1 MSIKSDIQWRIGLVY
16 FTMLLA
22 ALLIIGKILYLQVF
36 RASVYQARAREQS
49 LRDIIIEPNRGD
61 ILAAN
66 DRVLAISVPY
76 YEIRMDF
83 RARGLTEKRFLSGVD
98 SLSICLASL
107 FRDKSSR
114 EYRKELMNAWRKG
127 DRYYL
132 IKRDVPY
139 AKLKELKKFPIFRHG
154 RNRGGFIYVQD
165 NMRIKP
171 HQNLASR
178 TIGYLTKDPLGNV
191 VGIEGAYDE
200 YLHGVT
206 GLRLMQRLSGNVWM
220 PVNDANEIEPR
231 DGADVVTTIDITIQ
245 DVAESALERQLKKHN
260 AHHGCAVLME
270 VKTGDIKAIVNLERD
285 SDGEYREL
293 YNYAIGEST
302 EPGST
307 FKIPALMVAL
317 EEGVIDLDD
326 TVDTGKG
333 KFKIYD
339 KIIRD
344 TEEEGYGRIPVKEV
358 LEVSSNVGVAK
369 IIYEHFRG
377 KEEKFIDGLYKMG
390 LNKSLQ
396 LEIKGEGKPE
406 IKYPGDKYWSGISL
420 PMISHGYE
428 VRLTPLQILTFYNA
442 IANGGKMMK
451 PRFVRELQYRGSTIK
466 RFDTEVLISSIC
478 SQSTIRK
485 THEMLKGV
493 VQRGTAKNLKNSV
506 YGIAGKTGTAQ
517 IAQSKHGYR
526 MTSGVSYQA
535 SFVGY
540 FPADDPRYSCIVVVS
555 SPSNSVYYG
564 NVVAGPVFKEVADK
578 VFATSLN
585 MHEVYAAAD
594 SMLEVPYTKAGNTD
608 ELIRVLKHFNLDYQ
622 LPSDHPA
629 WVSTSSM
636 GTFVDLK
643 QISIQSRLVPNVVS
657 MGLKDALYLLE
668 KVGMRVEVVGRGT
681 VRQQSVPPGTVARP
695 GQRIILEMSFI

>member
-107 FRDKSSR
+107 FRNKSSR

-178 TIGYLTKDPLGNV
+178 TIGYLTKDSLGNV

>member
-16 FTMLLA
+16 FAMLLA

-83 RARGLTEKRFLSGVD
+83 RARGLTEKRFLAGVD

-107 FRDKSSR
+107 FRNKSSR

-178 TIGYLTKDPLGNV
+178 TIGYLTKDSLGNV

-200 YLHGVT
+200 YLRGVT

-540 FPADDPRYSCIVVVS
+540 FPADDPRYSCMVVVS

-594 SMLEVPYTKAGNTD
+594 SLLEVPYTKAGNTG
-608 ELIRVLKHFNLDYQ
+608 ELIHVLKHFNLDYQ
-622 LPSDHPA
+622 LPSDNPA

-695 GQRIILEMSFI
+695 EQRIILEMSFI